1 MQDNAGGLAHDV
13 TICGL
18 TSIIENLIS
27 DYRGYKFTISSLP
40 YIQTYPADFLKEHC
54 PDAQSLE
61 ASFLV
66 TTLEDETFLGIH
78 LSQNIS
84 TILSGYNRLDELLKN
99 PEGLN
104 AFLILTEEI
113 SHFHYYIHM
122 TQIGRPISLFD
133 LEVQAELDKIVV
145 TSLVMK
151 TMFGQTHIRELVLLL
166 FNQSTVT
173 GHLTDYQLA
182 SRIAERFWKSHL
194 SDFGPLMLFDPRMRA
209 HLNRIFMAT
218 GEEKRQIL
226 QTNIRA
232 A

>member
-1 MQDNAGGLAHDV
+1 MYDNAGGLAHDV

-18 TSIIENLIS
+18 TSIIESLIS
-27 DYRGYKFTISSLP
+27 DYRGYKFTISALP

-54 PDAQSLE
+54 PDAHSLQ

-66 TTLEDETFLGIH
+66 NTLEDETFIGIH
-78 LSQNIS
+78 LSQNIAN
-84 TILSGYNRLDELLKN
+84 ILLDCHRLEELLKN

-133 LEVQAELDKIVV
+133 LELQAELDKIVV

-151 TMFGQTHIRELVLLL
+151 KMFGQTHMRELISLL
-166 FNQSTVT
+166 FNHSMVT

-194 SDFGPLMLFDPRMRA
+194 SDFGPSMLFDRRIRA

-218 GEEKRQIL
+218 GEDKRKIL

>member
-1 MQDNAGGLAHDV
+1 MQDQAESLASDSPVYGLASV
-13 TICGL
+13 
-18 TSIIENLIS
+18 IENLIG
-27 DYRGYKFTISSLP
+27 DYRGYRFTISSLP
-40 YIQTYPADFLKEHC
+40 YIQTYPSSFLKEHC
-54 PDAQSLE
+54 PAAQSLH

-66 TTLEDETFLGIH
+66 TELEDEAFIGIH
-78 LSQNIS
+78 LSPYIADVL
-84 TILSGYNRLDELLKN
+84 TAFNRLDDLLKN
-99 PEGLN
+99 LEGLN

-122 TQIGRPISLFD
+122 TEMGRAISLFD
-133 LEVQAELDKIVV
+133 LELQAELDKIVI

-151 TMFGQTHIRELVLLL
+151 KVFGQTHMRELVLLL
-166 FNQSTVT
+166 FNQSKLI

-194 SDFGPLMLFDPRMRA
+194 SDFGPSMLFDRRMRA

-226 QTNIRA
+226 QTTIRA

>member
-1 MQDNAGGLAHDV
+1 MEDGFRSTPSDSPVYGLASV
-13 TICGL
+13 
-18 TSIIENLIS
+18 IEELIS
-27 DYRGYKFTISSLP
+27 DYRGYRFPISSVP
-40 YIQTYPADFLKEHC
+40 YIQTYPLELLKEYC
-54 PDAQSLE
+54 PEAQSLH

-66 TTLEDETFLGIH
+66 TELEDEAFIGIH
-78 LSQNIS
+78 LSQNIAAV
-84 TILSGYNRLDELLKN
+84 LSAFNHLDDLLRN
-99 PEGLN
+99 HEGLN

-122 TQIGRPISLFD
+122 TEIGRTISHFD
-133 LEVQAELDKIVV
+133 LELQAELDKIVI

-151 TMFGQTHIRELVLLL
+151 KIFGQTHLRELVLLL
-166 FNQSTVT
+166 FNQSTLI

-194 SDFGPLMLFDPRMRA
+194 SDFGPLMLFDSRMRA

>member
-1 MQDNAGGLAHDV
+1 MQDSASRLAYDS
-13 TICGL
+13 TMYGL
-18 TSIIENLIS
+18 TSFIENLIS
-27 DYRGYKFTISSLP
+27 DYRGYKFTISALH
-40 YIQTYPADFLKEHC
+40 YIQTYPEDFLKEHC
-54 PDAQSLE
+54 PHAQSLQ
-61 ASFLV
+61 ASLLV
-66 TTLEDETFLGIH
+66 NELEDETFIGIH

-122 TQIGRPISLFD
+122 TQIGRSISLFD

-151 TMFGQTHIRELVLLL
+151 TMFGQTHMRELVLLL

-173 GHLTDYQLA
+173 GQLTDYQLA

>member
-1 MQDNAGGLAHDV
+1 MQDNARGLAYDS
-13 TICGL
+13 TIPGL
-18 TSIIENLIS
+18 TYVIENLVS

-40 YIQTYPADFLKEHC
+40 YIQTYPAEFLKEHC
-54 PDAQSLE
+54 PEAQSLQ

-66 TTLEDETFLGIH
+66 TAVDDEMFIGIH

-104 AFLILTEEI
+104 AFLILTEEV

-133 LEVQAELDKIVV
+133 LELQAELDKIVV

-151 TMFGQTHIRELVLLL
+151 TIFGQTHMRELILLL

-194 SDFGPLMLFDPRMRA
+194 SDFGPSMLFDRRIRA